1 MYILFTPNQFV
12 ILVKM
17 AEVTGKSYNVK
28 ELRNKITKNEGR
40 KDKDLEFTL
49 NLRKGDKWMI
59 KVMLIYCDC
68 LKIQAFTVI
77 EEQVRIK
84 YFAK

>member
-40 KDKDLEFTL
+40 KDKDLEFAL
-49 NLRKGDKWMI
+49 NLRKGDK
-59 KVMLIYCDC
+59 
-68 LKIQAFTVI
+68 
-77 EEQVRIK
+77 
-84 YFAK
+84 